1 MSQNTH
7 LFVVGAGA
15 WGSALSIALS
25 EKFQHIF
32 LYTHSKNQAKWLKQ
46 TNQHNA
52 CGGIL
57 FPKNITITSDLND
70 LNNSDSVLSVVPSEV
85 FTAVLANIKPIIKQ
99 QPIAWA
105 TKGFDHQENIALS
118 KKFEQILNRPAC
130 VISGP
135 SFAIEVAQKKPTA
148 LVVASQNKPLRQHW
162 ANIFQTLSLRS
173 YENNDVIGV
182 EVGGL
187 VKNVLAIAAGIANGL
202 GYGANTQAA
211 LITRGLNEMIKFGM
225 ALEADKKTFMGLSG
239 LGDLVLTCS
248 DDLSRNRRFG
258 QLLSKNIKVDKAL
271 EEIGATVEGLLG
283 VETVML
289 IAQNLKIEMP
299 ICHQVQQIIQGK
311 TTPKKAVD
319 YLMSRPPNTE

>member
-1 MSQNTH
+1 MSSNR
-7 LFVVGAGA
+7 LFIVGAGA
-15 WGSALSIALS
+15 WGSALAIALS
-25 EKFQHIF
+25 EQFQQVF

-46 TNQHNA
+46 ANQHNA

-57 FPKNITITSDLND
+57 FPDNIVITHDLTD
-70 LNNSDSVLSVVPSEV
+70 IAKSDSVLIVVPSEV
-85 FTAVLANIKPIIKQ
+85 FISVLEQIKPLIKQ

-118 KKFEQILNRPAC
+118 QKFEASLNLPAC

-148 LVVASQNKPLRQHW
+148 LVVASQDEKLRKHW
-162 ANIFQTLSLRS
+162 LDIIQTLSLRS
-173 YENNDVIGV
+173 YENEDVIGV

-211 LITRGLNEMIKFGM
+211 LITRGLNEMLGFGL
-225 ALEADKKTFMGLSG
+225 ALGANEKTFMGLSG

-248 DDLSRNRRFG
+248 DNLSRNRRFG
-258 QLLSKNIKVDKAL
+258 QLLSKNIKVEKAL
-271 EEIGATVEGLLG
+271 QEIDATVEGVLG
-283 VETVML
+283 VKTVML
-289 IAQNLKIEMP
+289 IAEKLKIEMP
-299 ICHQVQQIIQGK
+299 ICKQVALIIDGK
-311 TTPKKAVD
+311 ITPKEAVD
-319 YLMSRPPNTE
+319 YLMSRPPNAE